1 MVRALGALLLLVAA
15 STLAS
20 AADDPPPAP
29 AAPPPALP
37 SASAET
43 RQQDGLRLAKA
54 KEYGGAERAYRDAIR
69 LRPQYPEAWN
79 GLGYVLRKQGRFEDS
94 IRAYQEALRL
104 RPDYPQALEYLGEAY
119 AELGRLDEARAIL
132 AKLRPLDPKGA
143 EDLAAAIQR
152 SAGRR

>member
-1 MVRALGALLLLVAA
+1 MVRALGALLLLLAA

-20 AADDPPPAP
+20 AVDDPPS
-29 AAPPPALP
+29 PPGVPLP
-37 SASAET
+37 TLPWSSPEARHQE
-43 RQQDGLRLAKA
+43 GLRLAKA
-54 KEYGGAERAYRDAIR
+54 KEYSGAERAYRDAIR

-132 AKLRPLDPKGA
+132 AKLRSLDPKGA
-143 EDLAAAIQR
+143 DELAEAIQR